1 MNIIQAVILSVV
13 EGITEFLPVSST
25 FHLIFSSKILGIEQT
40 EFIKLF
46 EVFIQSGAILSV
58 FILYFRH
65 LLKNKQLAFRV
76 AVSFVPTAVVGLGFY
91 RFIKAMFEA
100 QWALAAVFMIVGI
113 LFILIEKMFEQR
125 QVQLTKSL
133 KDITYTDAVIIGLC
147 QSFAVIPGV
156 SRAGSVI
163 GGMLLM
169 KYKRVDAATYSFMLS
184 IPTIFAASAYDLYK
198 MRDVIAGN
206 SSNMTLLA
214 VGFIGAF
221 VSSFFIVKWF
231 LKFVQ
236 TNTLE
241 FFGWYRLALGII
253 ILLTLS

>member
-1 MNIIQAVILSVV
+1 MNILQAIVLSIV

-25 FHLIFSSKILGIEQT
+25 FHLIFSTKLLGIEQT

-58 FILYFRH
+58 FILYFRQ
-65 LLKNKQLAFRV
+65 LLSNKLLASRV
-76 AVSFVPTAVVGLGFY
+76 AVSFIPTALVGLGLY
-91 RFIKAMFEA
+91 RFIKQLFEA
-100 QWALAAVFMIVGI
+100 QWVLVAVFMAVGVV
-113 LFILIEKMFEQR
+113 FILIEKLFEHR
-125 QVQLTKSL
+125 QVQFTKSL
-133 KDITYTDAVIIGLC
+133 KDITYRDAIIIGIC
-147 QSFAVIPGV
+147 QSLAVIPGV

-169 KYKRVDAATYSFMLS
+169 KYKRVDAAVYSFMLS

-198 MRDVIAGN
+198 MRDVVASN

-236 TNTLE
+236 TNTLA